1 MQVDE
6 LLIQLRQANP
16 GRRII
21 DVRDP
26 SFAKY
31 GAVRPYVKVEKMRQY
46 IYQETEMPKEE
57 YYEPSCPALMEMEEA
72 LQFTQFAYGEIPCQ
86 VGYYNGWPT
95 TLNALEYHKCSEV
108 LVEFEPAVLILGHIW
123 DIKEDCISSDA
134 LEFFYVPADLCVE
147 LYATTLHF
155 APCMAT
161 DRGVRQVVC
170 QTATTNT
177 PLRHPERMDA
187 NGEGRY
193 LYERNKWVL
202 IHEEAKEQF
211 RSNAFVGIE
220 GENLSIV
227 PVGKKQ

>member
-1 MQVDE
+1 MDE
-6 LLIQLRQANP
+6 LLQKLQAANP
-16 GRRII
+16 GRKIV

-26 SFAKY
+26 SFAVY
-31 GAVRPYVKVEKMRQY
+31 GKVLSHVRVPAMRQY
-46 IYQETEMPKEE
+46 VYEKTEMPKDE
-57 YYEPSCPALMEMEEA
+57 YYEPCCPALMEMEEA
-72 LQFTQFAYGEIPCQ
+72 LQFTQFAYGEVPCQ

-123 DIKEDCISSDA
+123 DIREDKVQASD
-134 LEFFYVPADLCVE
+134 LVLFYVPADLCVE

-177 PLRHPERMDA
+177 PLHHPERVDS
-187 NGEGRY
+187 NGENPY

-202 IHEEAKEQF
+202 IHPDAKESF
-211 RSNAFVGIE
+211 RPNAFQGIE
-220 GENLSIV
+220 GENISIV
-227 PVGKKQ
+227 PVRSGQ